1 MDVELKMTLS
11 ITRKLFLT
19 SAAVLALATPVT
31 GHAAESAEHTLPNVP
46 FSFNGPFGTYDK
58 ASLQRGLHVYRQ
70 VCSACHGLKRVAF
83 RNLTALGYTAD
94 QVKTIAGEY
103 TIQDGPNDEGEMFDR
118 AGRPSDHFKSP
129 FANDKAAAYA
139 NGGALPPDL
148 SLITKARHGGANY
161 VFGILTGY
169 ETAPEGVTLA
179 TGQYYN
185 KIMTGNLIAMPP
197 PLVDGAVQ
205 YEDGSPQTVEQ
216 YSKDVASFL
225 TWAAEPEMESRKR
238 MGVKVLAFL
247 AILGGLMYA
256 VKRQIWRKI
265 H

>member
-1 MDVELKMTLS
+1 
-11 ITRKLFLT
+11 
-19 SAAVLALATPVT
+19 
-31 GHAAESAEHTLPNVP
+31 
-46 FSFNGPFGTYDK
+46 
-58 ASLQRGLHVYRQ
+58 
-70 VCSACHGLKRVAF
+70 
-83 RNLTALGYTAD
+83 
-94 QVKTIAGEY
+94 
-103 TIQDGPNDEGEMFDR
+103 
-118 AGRPSDHFKSP
+118 
-129 FANDKAAAYA
+129 
-139 NGGALPPDL
+139 
-148 SLITKARHGGANY
+148 
-161 VFGILTGY
+161 
-169 ETAPEGVTLA
+169 
-179 TGQYYN
+179 
-185 KIMTGNLIAMPP
+185 MTGNLIAMPP